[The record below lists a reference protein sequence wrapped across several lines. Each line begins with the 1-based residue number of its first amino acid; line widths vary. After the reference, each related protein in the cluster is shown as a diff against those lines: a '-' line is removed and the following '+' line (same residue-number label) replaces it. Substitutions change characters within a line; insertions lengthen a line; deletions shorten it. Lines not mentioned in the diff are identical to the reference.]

1 MPVYDHK
8 PKIYDMINLESD
20 KFNEINTI
28 LLNCIESGNYT
39 DWAVTLEK
47 IENSYNDG
55 FLNLMALPNFT
66 QILNSLGFATL
77 KDWFIRVN
85 EWSTEICDPRKDSKP
100 EALIL
105 HQLWNHLTA
114 SLTNSVRTARLIGS
128 IPPKGGI
135 LCYFGGMTKCI
146 IIKYDI
152 ISEYPKFQF
161 IDMIDN
167 PKSVF
172 DFWSLINGS
181 DLRQKNILKEILS
194 TGHKLIYQRGV
205 LIHVDRRKDI
215 EVFGPTI
222 DTILITEILSQ
233 QVFESNTTII
243 ENALEIGC
251 GNGLITVSIARNCQN
266 IKLLQAID
274 IDFNSIICCQRN
286 LRSNLPNFKYGSIN
300 KFLVYG
306 QFKNSIVNT
315 KFDLVVCNP
324 PYIPF
329 IDASFSKFHSKKDYF
344 RAVGGLSL
352 IDEIM
357 EELSNILKPNGKLL
371 LLVSSVSL
379 DYTIGK
385 IPKDY
390 SHNLPLKD
398 GFEVIFDVEAVLN
411 NSKWLNFLIKSGG
424 VSSSSGVYYHKLFP
438 IWIQKKHEHE

>member
-1 MPVYDHK
+1 
-8 PKIYDMINLESD
+8 MINLESD
-20 KFNEINTI
+20 KFNEINAI
-28 LLNCIESGNYT
+28 LLSCIKSGNYT
-39 DWAVTLEK
+39 DWAVALER
-47 IENSYNDG
+47 IENSHNDG
-55 FLNLMALPNFT
+55 FLNLMGLTNFSD
-66 QILNSLGFATL
+66 ILNSLGFENL
-77 KDWFIRVN
+77 KDWFFQVD
-85 EWSTEICDPRKDSKP
+85 EWSEEICDPRKDSKP

-105 HQLWNHLTA
+105 HQLWNHLIA
-114 SLTNSVRTARLIGS
+114 NLTNSVRSARLIGS

-146 IIKYDI
+146 IIKYEI
-152 ISEYPKFQF
+152 TSEYPKFQF

-215 EVFGPTI
+215 DVFGPTI

-233 QVFESNTTII
+233 QIFESNNTII

-266 IKLLQAID
+266 LKLLQAID
-274 IDFNSIICCQRN
+274 INFNSIVCCQRN
-286 LRSNLPNFKYGSIN
+286 LRSNLHLHKYGLLN

-306 QFKNSIVNT
+306 QFKKSIFDT
-315 KFDLVVCNP
+315 KFDLIVCNP

-329 IDASFSKFHSKKDYF
+329 INDTFSKFHSNKDYF
-344 RAVGGLSL
+344 EAVGGLTL

-357 EELSNILKPNGKLL
+357 ETIPSILHPNGKLL

-379 DYTIGK
+379 DYTIAR
-385 IPKDY
+385 IPQNYTYD
-390 SHNLPLKD
+390 LPLNE

-411 NSKWLNFLIKSGG
+411 NKEWLNFLIESGG
-424 VSSSSGVYYHKLFP
+424 ISISKEIYFHKLHP
-438 IWIQKKHEHE
+438 IWIQKKLDNEK